1 MNDGYVC
8 FVQLIRVL
16 CSFGSAERYERG
28 AGALIVVRK
37 AGCICFDPMY
47 FYLILSYEWVSYRC
61 SNLCSNWRRRVLCVR
76 GWVIYQGCCGRAAWY
91 NLLIRL
97 GGNGKARIAR
107 IKVLLAGEH
116 LSLASY

>member
-47 FYLILSYEWVSYRC
+47 FYLTSGSLIGVPI
-61 SNLCSNWRRRVLCVR
+61 CVPI
-76 GWVIYQGCCGRAAWY
+76 GVDACYACA
-91 NLLIRL
+91 
-97 GGNGKARIAR
+97 GG
-107 IKVLLAGEH
+107 
-116 LSLASY
+116 